1 MDRVQKGRRVLIV
14 DDTQGNIEILTET
27 LRDEFIVL
35 SAMDGVQALSQATA
49 EPVPDLILLDVT
61 MPGMDG
67 YEVCR
72 RLKENRKT
80 QDIPVIFVTALADGD
95 GEARGFSLGAVD
107 FVAKPFRP
115 SLVKARVRAHVELKC
130 YRDSLES
137 VVAEQTREIAE
148 GHMVTIFALSKLA
161 ESRDDDTGQHL
172 ERVQRYC
179 RLLAQRLLEAGS
191 FSEVIDAAYV
201 ENIFWATPLHD
212 VGKVAIPDAI
222 LCKPGK
228 LTPDEFEIMKT
239 HTTHGA
245 ATLNSVLER
254 YPRNAFLHMGRD
266 IALAHHEKWDGSGY
280 PQGLAGS
287 AIPLAARIMAFAD
300 VYDALTSER
309 CYKPAFPHER
319 SRDIILEGVGT
330 HFDPDIARV
339 FSAVEGEFRA
349 IRAERE

>member
-1 MDRVQKGRRVLIV
+1 MEENSSSRRVLIV
-14 DDTQGNIEILTET
+14 DDTLVNIEILTET
-27 LRDEFIVL
+27 LRNEFEVL
-35 SAMDGVQALSQATA
+35 GANSGEKALRMVA
-49 EPVPDLILLDVT
+49 EGPAPDLILLDVT

-67 YEVCR
+67 YEVCQH
-72 RLKENRKT
+72 LKENAKT
-80 QDIPVIFVTALADGD
+80 KNIPVIFVTALAEGD

-107 FVAKPFRP
+107 FIAKPFRP
-115 SLVKARVRAHVELKC
+115 SLVKARVRTHLELKQ
-130 YRDSLES
+130 YRDSLEAL
-137 VVAEQTREIAE
+137 VAEQTREIAE

-179 RLLAQRLLEAGS
+179 RMLAQRLLDEGAFPG
-191 FSEVIDAAYV
+191 EIDEAYV

-228 LTPDEFEIMKT
+228 LTPEEFEIMKT

-245 ATLNSVLER
+245 ATLDNVLER

-280 PQGLAGS
+280 PQGAAGG

-319 SRDIILEGVGT
+319 SRDIILEGAGT

-339 FSAVEGEFRA
+339 FEAAEGAFRA
-349 IRAERE
+349 VREERE